1 MPVKAT
7 LVLLSGALLSLY
19 ALTGASTEDTS
30 DSRQLIEMPATAQYL
45 MRQDMLSHMAALNGI
60 IAALGS
66 GDLNLAA
73 DTAEQQMGRASMGKH
88 RASGMGPGR
97 FMPPEMRNLGWGMHD
112 AADAFAVE
120 ARKGNVQS
128 AYAAL
133 QNITSSC
140 VACHATY
147 RTR

>member
-1 MPVKAT
+1 MFTKTT
-7 LVLLSGALLSLY
+7 LALLSGALLSPCIL
-19 ALTGASTEDTS
+19 AETNTQ
-30 DSRQLIEMPATAQYL
+30 DSLDPRQLVEMPAPAQQL
-45 MRQDMLSHMAALNGI
+45 MRQDMLSHLAALNSI

-97 FMPPEMRNLGWGMHD
+97 FMPLEMRNLGWGMHD

-120 ARKGNVQS
+120 ARKGNAQS

-133 QNITSSC
+133 QNVTSSC
-140 VACHATY
+140 VACHAVY